1 MKEEVILAAIIP
13 IVMKGN
19 EEILKCGG
27 SFESTFGC
35 NMYEYAAKLAK
46 EFINAYNNYKEPK
59 SKQRNIKRRWF
70 F

>member
-27 SFESTFGC
+27 SFEKTLGC
-35 NMYEYAAKLAK
+35 NVYEYAAILAK
-46 EFINAYNNYKEPK
+46 NFIKAYKNH
-59 SKQRNIKRRWF
+59 Q
-70 F
+70 